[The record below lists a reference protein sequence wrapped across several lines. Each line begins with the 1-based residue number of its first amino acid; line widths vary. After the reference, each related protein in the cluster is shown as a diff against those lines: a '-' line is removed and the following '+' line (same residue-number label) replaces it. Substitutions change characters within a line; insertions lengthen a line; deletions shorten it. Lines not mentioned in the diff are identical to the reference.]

1 MKKIVIILLLPLLLG
16 SCFKDNEDI
25 FDSPAAERIAQALRE
40 YQEALV
46 SSEYGWSMD
55 TTRKD
60 HRLTEDICTRS
71 SSPVQK

>member
-40 YQEALV
+40 YQEVLV
-46 SSEYGWSMD
+46 SSEYGWSMGA
-55 TTRKD
+55 T
-60 HRLTEDICTRS
+60 
-71 SSPVQK
+71 